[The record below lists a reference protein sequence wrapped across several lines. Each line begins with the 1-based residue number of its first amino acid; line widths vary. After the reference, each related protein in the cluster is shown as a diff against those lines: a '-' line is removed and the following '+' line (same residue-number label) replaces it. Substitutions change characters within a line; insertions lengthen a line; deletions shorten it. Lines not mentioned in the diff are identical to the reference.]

1 MGKTDKIVHYVSAC
15 RHEGIKILP
24 PDINESGKDFTAT
37 KEGIRFGFAG
47 IRGVGAGVGEAI
59 MLERQKGGPF
69 ANIHDFVDR
78 VDASQAKRNV
88 VEALIKAGAFDSTG
102 YTRMQMMSF
111 VDKNNPQ
118 NIIDAATK
126 RQKDKAVGQFSMF
139 DMFAEVEGSG
149 FSDSVPEPDSVEWDR
164 RFKLTKEY
172 EVLGI
177 YVSDHPLRPYEY
189 ALAKSRDYAL
199 AEIEENVEVQLPNG
213 AMSQQFKVPEGKPI
227 RFAGMVTNVMKRT
240 TKNGDPMA
248 IVTLEDMEGSVTIVM
263 FPKLYKK
270 AARLLAGDVD
280 PETGESQSDI
290 FISVLGKLERS
301 DRGDQVIAQEVNPI
315 ELNSANNTPNTLVIH
330 MPASQLQRQA
340 IETLG
345 QIFSR
350 YPGMDCIEIRVE
362 TDMGDVMRMEIPTR
376 IDGRSMVLLTELK
389 DFIGQS
395 GYAQIV

>member
-1 MGKTDKIVHYVSAC
+1 
-15 RHEGIKILP
+15 
-24 PDINESGKDFTAT
+24 
-37 KEGIRFGFAG
+37 
-47 IRGVGAGVGEAI
+47 
-59 MLERQKGGPF
+59 
-69 ANIHDFVDR
+69 
-78 VDASQAKRNV
+78 
-88 VEALIKAGAFDSTG
+88 
-102 YTRMQMMSF
+102 
-111 VDKNNPQ
+111 
-118 NIIDAATK
+118 
-126 RQKDKAVGQFSMF
+126 
-139 DMFAEVEGSG
+139 MFAEVEGSG
-149 FSDSVPEPDSVEWDR
+149 FSDIVPEPDGVEWDR

-199 AEIEENVEVQLPNG
+199 VEIEENVEVQLPNG

-301 DRGDQVIAQEVNPI
+301 DRGDQVIAQEVSPI
-315 ELNSANNTPNTLVIH
+315 ELNSANNTPKTLVIH
-330 MPASQLQRQA
+330 MPASQLERQV

-345 QIFSR
+345 QIFLR

-362 TDMGDVMRMEIPTR
+362 TDRGDVMRMESYWSTR
-376 IDGRSMVLLTELK
+376 ICTDCL
-389 DFIGQS
+389 DFVDSIFVQ
-395 GYAQIV
+395 YD